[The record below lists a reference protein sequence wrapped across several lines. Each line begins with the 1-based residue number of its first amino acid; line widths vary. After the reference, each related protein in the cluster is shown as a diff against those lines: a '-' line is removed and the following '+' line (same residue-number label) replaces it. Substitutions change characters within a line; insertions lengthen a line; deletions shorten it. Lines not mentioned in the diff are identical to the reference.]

1 MPSSVSYRIQITF
14 PNFKCVAQKYDS
26 KMQNI
31 WINLNLNAEG
41 MVEGNGCAKQMNNS
55 GLKRVNYCQALFIY
69 KYSNANSKRIC
80 QPRDL
85 ILNLFSFSWP
95 PHNLIKYSH
104 RFLSFIFIHIQNEF
118 LNYYIPKGFMKWAFG
133 ENFYPLI
140 HDYIPN
146 KCKYICIPIYHNM
159 F

>member
-85 ILNLFSFSWP
+85 ILNLFSSSWP
-95 PHNLIKYSH
+95 PHWLNILIDFFHSSLFTYKMN
-104 RFLSFIFIHIQNEF
+104 FLIIIYRKDLWNEHLVKTFI
-118 LNYYIPKGFMKWAFG
+118 L
-133 ENFYPLI
+133 
-140 HDYIPN
+140 
-146 KCKYICIPIYHNM
+146 
-159 F
+159 